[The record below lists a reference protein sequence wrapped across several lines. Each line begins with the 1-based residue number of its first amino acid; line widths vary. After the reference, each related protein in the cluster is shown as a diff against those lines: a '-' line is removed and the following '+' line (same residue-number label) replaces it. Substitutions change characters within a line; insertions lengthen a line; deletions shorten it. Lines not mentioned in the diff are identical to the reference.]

1 MSLNSSFPLIFLRLN
16 VSQSLHQHRINQY
29 LGLNQ
34 QLFDLGV
41 PAMDLFSQ
49 KIVDVSS
56 MRKKFFIYFFHEM
69 NVIALLLQKRIQELQ
84 KELDFVLLADRFD
97 ESMVLLASKLCW
109 PLEYVRSLKINARKK
124 SFKVK
129 KKFFMT
135 IGELRE
141 QICIFQPL
149 SLIRT
154 TLNQVYTSGMI
165 PPTLKSM
172 YYCT

>member
-41 PAMDLFSQ
+41 PAMDLSSQ
-49 KIVDVSS
+49 NIVDVSS
-56 MRKKFFIYFFHEM
+56 MRKKFTQIHQRILYIYLYFIEVYILHEM

-129 KKFFMT
+129 KSFFMT
-135 IGELRE
+135 MGEQRE

-154 TLNQVYTSGMI
+154 TLLGT
-165 PPTLKSM
+165 
-172 YYCT
+172 